1 MLPSWGID
9 RSKVGAFAALLA
21 VSCSAVIGFA
31 LTRPPMPAGVHDS
44 DSALYIV
51 EAISLEQASPWDAR
65 PEWNTLVRLAVLPW
79 GGLHVVLLKIGLW
92 LSGPS
97 PDPCEFRAGCLY
109 GFWSAVAVA
118 SILLSAVLGGLLR
131 GRWGAVMAS
140 GFVAASVP
148 HVRMYTK
155 FNQLGTTAFFS
166 LLLLTAGAWRA
177 SCPGRTGSAIAL
189 GLIAFLYPFAD
200 NMALVM
206 WLSFPVYLWLVLP
219 HPDRRAFAGAI
230 APYAIGSSLAIAGM
244 ACLIGLRWVTGATV
258 YDCTLIHL
266 VGRATSIVS
275 RPTHALLA
283 GGTPA
288 LTLRTAASLLG
299 TGGVVA
305 VVMAALY
312 AAARVRRPRDL
323 CLVPVALAYTVPL
336 LFVPPDATLVGE
348 YIQHGLQLVLLATGV
363 IAAHLWSTTGGD
375 AKWILPGRIAS
386 VACLV
391 LMLLSARGAARSAS
405 RAAAG
410 ETWATLGGKL
420 ATLPV
425 DTVIASTAEEE
436 VGILYTGRRILTR
449 NDTLPTDL
457 APLFEAW
464 PGRIDYLVIRTTEQN
479 LFADVIARRRLRLVD
494 TASDAGRDEW
504 SVFGLPAEGPG
515 GGRPGLS
522 RLDANC
528 WRQPYIPYSFDAGWR
543 YAPGSVLGTWGPAG
557 LLLGDPRLWIEWSQ
571 ATRLPYARF
580 AKTAPVTRPPSRP
593 AASGPP

>member
-9 RSKVGAFAALLA
+9 RLKVGALPVLLA

-31 LTRPPMPAGVHDS
+31 LTRPTMPAGVHDS

-51 EAISLEQASPWDAR
+51 EAISLEQTSPWDAR

-97 PDPCEFRAGCLY
+97 PDPCEFRAGSLY
-109 GFWSAVAVA
+109 GFWCAVGVA
-118 SILLSAVLGGLLR
+118 SILIAAVLGGLLA

-140 GFVAASVP
+140 AFVAASVP
-148 HVRMYTK
+148 HVRMYTQ
-155 FNQLGTTAFFS
+155 FNQIGTTAFFS

-177 SCPGRTGSAIAL
+177 SCPGRTSSAIGL
-189 GLIAFLYPFAD
+189 GLIGFLYPFAD

-206 WLSFPVYLWLVLP
+206 WLAFPVYLWLVLP
-219 HPDRRAFAGAI
+219 HPDRRGFVRAI

-244 ACLIGLRWVTGATV
+244 TCLIGLRWATRATV

-266 VGRATSIVS
+266 LGRATSIVS

-283 GGTPA
+283 GGTA
-288 LTLRTAASLLG
+288 AVTLRTAASLLG

-312 AAARVRRPRDL
+312 AAARVRRRRDL
-323 CLVPVALAYTVPL
+323 CLVPVALACTVPL
-336 LFVPPDATLVGE
+336 LFVPPHATLVGE
-348 YIQHGLQLVLLATGV
+348 YLQPGLQLVLLATGV

-405 RAAAG
+405 RSEAG
-410 ETWATLGGKL
+410 ETWATLGREL
-420 ATLPV
+420 STLPV
-425 DTVIASTAEEE
+425 DTVIASTTEEE

-457 APLFEAW
+457 VPFFEAW
-464 PGRIDYLVIRTTEQN
+464 PGRIDYLVIRPSDQN
-479 LFADVIARRRLRLVD
+479 QFADVIARHRLRLVD

-504 SVFGLPAEGPG
+504 SVFGLPAGGPG
-515 GGRPGLS
+515 GGRAVLS
-522 RLDANC
+522 RVDANC

-543 YAPGSVLGTWGPAG
+543 YAPGSVLRTWSTAG
-557 LLLGDPRLWIEWSQ
+557 FLLGDPRLWVEWSQ

-580 AKTAPVTRPPSRP
+580 AKTTPVTQPPSLP
-593 AASGPP
+593 AAPGPP